1 MTDERREEGFEHDGR
16 FYTWHISDHAKDL
29 LLIDTF
35 SRLPADEFFRL
46 MDEGDLDMRRTPV
59 MLALIATSLRHGN
72 PDWSYQKVERTVMDS
87 SLSDFE
93 FVTANDEDAGEGDA
107 GPPALTGPSSTGEQE
122 QQTGFSPSST
132 PPDGSDSETLYAIPA

>member
-1 MTDERREEGFEHDGR
+1 MTDERREEGFEHAGR

-72 PDWSYQKVERTVMDS
+72 PDWSYQKVERTVMDA

-93 FVTANDEDAGEGDA
+93 FVSADEPEQEDDA
-107 GPPALTGPSSTGEQE
+107 GPPAQPGPSSTGPQE
-122 QQTGFSPSST
+122 QPTGSSPSST
-132 PPDGSDSETLYAIPA
+132 EPDNSESETLYAIPA

>member
-1 MTDERREEGFEHDGR
+1 MTDERRDEGFEHAGR

-72 PDWSYQKVERTVMDS
+72 PDWSYQKVERTVMDA

-93 FVTANDEDAGEGDA
+93 FVSADEPEQEADA
-107 GPPALTGPSSTGEQE
+107 GPPALSGPSSTGPQE
-122 QQTGFSPSST
+122 QPTGSSPSST
-132 PPDGSDSETLYAIPA
+132 EQGDSESETLYAIPA